1 VDWKPLVRAINLVNL
16 EDAAVEGEKGVPR
29 WIIVATAVVGLLGAT
44 FIAVANYYEIFK
56 ARAEAERAQGEV
68 VPGEAAAKPEPKALL
83 PSVPAA
89 VAAAESLPVGSMYR
103 GVTGLGKEDLEM
115 VITKRDGAAFECE
128 LKWSIQ
134 GKLFRAAKGTG
145 SAHNDRVEFVWHP
158 VDVAFGT
165 GGKDSWEHSGRFV
178 DADTI
183 EGRWSRRGGG
193 LTGAFKL
200 TRVR

>member
-1 VDWKPLVRAINLVNL
+1 MGIGSSTRHASWMRCSASTITGRGTMALTSAASQVRIPRASMAAI
-16 EDAAVEGEKGVPR
+16 
-29 WIIVATAVVGLLGAT
+29 ATS
-44 FIAVANYYEIFK
+44 I
-56 ARAEAERAQGEV
+56 
-68 VPGEAAAKPEPKALL
+68 
-83 PSVPAA
+83 
-89 VAAAESLPVGSMYR
+89 
-103 GVTGLGKEDLEM
+103 D

-158 VDVAFGT
+158 VDITFGT

-193 LTGAFKL
+193 LTGAFK
-200 TRVR
+200 